1 MDWTDIRTNV
11 GTMNEGH
18 TDRQMLV
25 GKTDV
30 DGGGGLVFVAQIPG
44 QVLVGRTGGIGRKV
58 R

>member
-30 DGGGGLVFVAQIPG
+30 DGGGGWYLWHKSQD
-44 QVLVGRTGGIGRKV
+44 RCW
-58 R
+58 

>member
-30 DGGGGLVFVAQIPG
+30 DGGGAGICGTNPRTG
-44 QVLVGRTGGIGRKV
+44 VGRKDRWYW
-58 R
+58 